1 MGNKKLYIV
10 DIETKQIRS
19 MTLSMLV
26 DSLNMDGIVLSDP
39 EYIYLNYQDAI
50 ECLENQSKL

>member
-1 MGNKKLYIV
+1 MENKKLYIV

-19 MTLSMLV
+19 ITLSMLV

>member
-1 MGNKKLYIV
+1 MENKKLNIV

>member
-1 MGNKKLYIV
+1 MENKKLYIV

>member
-1 MGNKKLYIV
+1 MENKKLYIV

-50 ECLENQSKL
+50 EYLENQSKL